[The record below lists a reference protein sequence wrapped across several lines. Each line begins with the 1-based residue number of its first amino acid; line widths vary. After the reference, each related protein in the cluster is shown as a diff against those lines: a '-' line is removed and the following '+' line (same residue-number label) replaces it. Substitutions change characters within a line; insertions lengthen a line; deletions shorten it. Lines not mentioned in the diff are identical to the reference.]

1 MGGEGAP
8 FLLSCMGELMLLLC
22 AGLKEASE
30 IVLYLK
36 PLQILLEEMEQADF
50 TVVRQPEKGRFAG
63 AGRGLWGNRGAVMW
77 AWGVSLP
84 SPLEPWGGEG

>member
-1 MGGEGAP
+1 
-8 FLLSCMGELMLLLC
+8 MLLLR

-50 TVVRQPEKGRFAG
+50 TVVRQPEKGCFAG
-63 AGRGLWGNRGAVMW
+63 AGRGPWGSRGAVMW
-77 AWGVSLP
+77 AWGAPLP
-84 SPLEPWGGEG
+84 STSEPWGGEG